1 MKLNN
6 IKPLKSI
13 ASLQKLQ
20 KEKRVRKSNPLN
32 ELDVIL
38 YSSNLCLYASR
49 ILHNEINV
57 KNRDIIISMINI
69 ELCKLSRLFSKR
81 DFLIESD
88 YTKKNTKE
96 FFKKVGLKTN
106 N

>member
-1 MKLNN
+1 
-6 IKPLKSI
+6 
-13 ASLQKLQ
+13 
-20 KEKRVRKSNPLN
+20 
-32 ELDVIL
+32 
-38 YSSNLCLYASR
+38 
-49 ILHNEINV
+49 
-57 KNRDIIISMINI
+57 MINI